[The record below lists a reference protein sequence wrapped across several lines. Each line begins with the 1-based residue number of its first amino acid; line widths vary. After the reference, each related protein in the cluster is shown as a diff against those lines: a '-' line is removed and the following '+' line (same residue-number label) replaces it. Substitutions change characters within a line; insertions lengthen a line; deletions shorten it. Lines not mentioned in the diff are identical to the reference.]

1 MFCQKYFFCATYVKF
16 EDIRPEKEFIELTL
30 NFLKKSA
37 LNKNKLK
44 KINIINYRVS

>member
-37 LNKNKLK
+37 LNKK
-44 KINIINYRVS
+44 

>member
-1 MFCQKYFFCATYVKF
+1 MTPCFARNIFFCAAYVKF

-37 LNKNKLK
+37 LNKK
-44 KINIINYRVS
+44 